1 MERHHYST
9 FDVGR
14 SSLNIGVRDFMHAD
28 KSEPAGIYFHIP
40 FCVKK
45 CPYCDFYST
54 TDLSLK
60 ETFLEALVHE
70 MRMYQGFSFLFDTI
84 YIGGGTPSVLTA
96 EDIGKIIED
105 ACHFFKIPSDV
116 EPQKRA
122 HSPLLEAG
130 LASESKNSELPYG
143 RRFPAA
149 CGGELQITMEVN
161 PGAVDQERFAGYK
174 RAGVNRINIGAQ
186 SFQNTNLA
194 FLGRIHS
201 EKDINPAVKWAR
213 KAGFDNIGL
222 DLIYGIPGQTRKS
235 WLLDLQKAVD
245 LKPEHLSCYMLTYEP
260 GTPMYKD
267 RQEARFSPMS
277 DNLVSDMFESTI
289 EFLSANNY
297 VQYEISNFALV
308 KSDKKDNMS
317 RHNRK
322 YWLSAPY
329 VGFGPAAHSFV
340 EPVRYW
346 NTRSVIKYIK
356 DVNGGRLPL
365 DGKEVL
371 SREQQMIEAI
381 SLGLRMTDG
390 IKTDVF
396 DKKFDVSFNKMFAK
410 TLTYLEENGLIKL
423 AENRCSLTRKGMLF
437 ADSITS
443 MLI

>member
-1 MERHHYST
+1 M
-9 FDVGR
+9 
-14 SSLNIGVRDFMHAD
+14 SLHKDLYKLHRDRNEF
-28 KSEPAGIYFHIP
+28 AGIYFHIP

-54 TDLSLK
+54 TDLALK
-60 ETFLEALVHE
+60 EAFLKAL
-70 MRMYQGFSFLFDTI
+70 MREIRMLCDFSFLFDTI

-96 EDIGKIIED
+96 EDIGKIIE
-105 ACHFFKIPSDV
+105 ATRQSFRISADV
-116 EPQKRA
+116 E
-122 HSPLLEAG
+122 
-130 LASESKNSELPYG
+130 
-143 RRFPAA
+143 
-149 CGGELQITMEVN
+149 ITMEVN
-161 PGAVDQERFAGYK
+161 PGAVDQKRFAGYK
-174 RAGVNRINIGAQ
+174 SLGVNRINIGAQ
-186 SFQNTNLA
+186 SFQETNLA

-213 KAGFDNIGL
+213 KAGFDNMGL

-245 LKPEHLSCYMLTYEP
+245 FKPEHLSCYMLTYEP

-267 RQEARFSPMS
+267 RQEAGFCPLP

-297 VQYEISNFALV
+297 LQYEISNFALV
-308 KSDKKDNMS
+308 KSDKSADKKDNMS

-329 VGFGPAAHSFV
+329 IGLGPSAHSFV

-346 NTRSVIKYIK
+346 NTRNVIKYIK
-356 DVNGGRLPL
+356 DVNGGRLPIE
-365 DGKEVL
+365 GKEVL

-390 IKTDVF
+390 IKTDAF
-396 DKKFDVSFNKMFAK
+396 NKKFDVSFKKIFAE
-410 TLTYLEENGLIKL
+410 TIAYLEEDGLIRL
-423 AENRCSLTRKGMLF
+423 TENRCSLTRKGMLF

>member
-1 MERHHYST
+1 MKRVQGSEFR
-9 FDVGR
+9 VQGQ
-14 SSLNIGVRDFMHAD
+14 N
-28 KSEPAGIYFHIP
+28 EPAGIYFHIP

-45 CPYCDFYST
+45 CPYCDFYSI

-60 ETFLEALVHE
+60 EVFIKALMSE
-70 MRMYQGFSFLFDTI
+70 MRMLCDFSFLFDTI

-96 EDIGKIIED
+96 EDIGKIIEA
-105 ACHFFKIPSDV
+105 ACRFFKISANV
-116 EPQKRA
+116 E
-122 HSPLLEAG
+122 
-130 LASESKNSELPYG
+130 
-143 RRFPAA
+143 
-149 CGGELQITMEVN
+149 ITVEVN
-161 PGAVDQERFAGYK
+161 PGAADQERFAGYK
-174 RAGVNRINIGAQ
+174 SAGINRINIGAQ
-186 SFQNTNLA
+186 SFQETNLE

-201 EKDINPAVKWAR
+201 EKDINPAVKRAR

-222 DLIYGIPGQTRKS
+222 DLIYGIPGQTKKS

-245 LKPEHLSCYMLTYEP
+245 LKPEHLSCYMLTYES

-267 RQEARFSPMS
+267 RQEARFCPLP
-277 DNLVSDMFESTI
+277 DNLVSDMFVSTI

-308 KSDKKDNMS
+308 KSDKRADKRDNMS

-329 VGFGPAAHSFV
+329 IGLGPSAHSFV

-356 DVNGGRLPL
+356 DVNGGRLPIE
-365 DGKEVL
+365 GNEVL

-390 IKTDVF
+390 IKTDAF
-396 DKKFDVSFNKMFAK
+396 DKKFDVSFKKIFAE
-410 TLTYLEENGLIKL
+410 TLRYLEEDGLIRLTK
-423 AENRCSLTRKGMLF
+423 NRCLLTRKGMLF
-437 ADSITS
+437 ADSITT

>member
-1 MERHHYST
+1 M
-9 FDVGR
+9 DAAK
-14 SSLNIGVRDFMHAD
+14 NI
-28 KSEPAGIYFHIP
+28 ENAGLYLHIP
-40 FCVKK
+40 FCLRK
-45 CPYCDFYST
+45 CPYCGFYSIS
-54 TDLSLK
+54 DLSLK
-60 ETFLEALVHE
+60 KAFLKALMGE
-70 MRMYQGFSFLFDTI
+70 MRILGNIPFVFDTI

-96 EDIGKIIED
+96 EDIGKIIE
-105 ACHFFKIPSDV
+105 ATRQFFRISADV
-116 EPQKRA
+116 E
-122 HSPLLEAG
+122 
-130 LASESKNSELPYG
+130 
-143 RRFPAA
+143 
-149 CGGELQITMEVN
+149 ITMEVN

-174 RAGVNRINIGAQ
+174 RVGVNRINIGAQ
-186 SFQNTNLA
+186 SFQETNLK

-201 EKDINPAVKWAR
+201 EKHINPAVKWAR

-222 DLIYGIPGQTRKS
+222 DLIYGIPGQTMKS

-245 LKPEHLSCYMLTYEP
+245 LRPEHLSCYMLTYEP
-260 GTPMYKD
+260 GTPMDKD
-267 RQEARFSPMS
+267 RQEARFCPLP
-277 DNLVSDMFESTI
+277 DNLAGDMFESTI

-308 KSDKKDNMS
+308 QSDKNADKRNNMS

-329 VGFGPAAHSFV
+329 IGLGPSAHSFV

-346 NTRSVIKYIK
+346 NTRSVTKYIK
-356 DVNGGRLPL
+356 DVNGGRLPI
-365 DGKEVL
+365 DGKEIL

-390 IKTDVF
+390 IKTDAF
-396 DKKFDVSFNKMFAK
+396 DKKFDVSFKKIFAE
-410 TLTYLEENGLIKL
+410 TIAYLEKDGLIKL

>member
-1 MERHHYST
+1 MR
-9 FDVGR
+9 
-14 SSLNIGVRDFMHAD
+14 AD
-28 KSEPAGIYFHIP
+28 KSERAGVYFHIP

-45 CPYCDFYST
+45 CPYCDFYSI

-60 ETFLEALVHE
+60 KAFLKALMHE
-70 MRMYQGFSFLFDTI
+70 MRMLYNISFLFDTI

-96 EDIGKIIED
+96 EDIGKIIETTRQV
-105 ACHFFKIPSDV
+105 FKISADV
-116 EPQKRA
+116 E
-122 HSPLLEAG
+122 
-130 LASESKNSELPYG
+130 
-143 RRFPAA
+143 
-149 CGGELQITMEVN
+149 ITMEVN
-161 PGAVDQERFAGYK
+161 PGAVDQERFVGYK
-174 RAGVNRINIGAQ
+174 SAGVNRINIGAQ
-186 SFQNTNLA
+186 SFQETNLA

-201 EKDINPAVKWAR
+201 GKDINSAVKLAR
-213 KAGFDNIGL
+213 KAGFDNMGL
-222 DLIYGIPGQTRKS
+222 DLIYGIPGQTKKS

-267 RQEARFSPMS
+267 RQEARFYPLH
-277 DNLVSDMFESTI
+277 DNLVSDMFVSTI
-289 EFLSANNY
+289 ECLSANSY

-308 KSDKKDNMS
+308 KSDKRADKRDNMS

-329 VGFGPAAHSFV
+329 IGLGPSAHSFV

-356 DVNGGRLPL
+356 AVNGGRLPL
-365 DGKEVL
+365 EGKEVL

-396 DKKFDVSFNKMFAK
+396 DKKFDVNFNKIFAK
-410 TLTYLEENGLIKL
+410 TLASLKKDALIKL
-423 AENRCSLTRKGMLF
+423 SENRCSLTRKGMLF
-437 ADSITS
+437 ADSITA
-443 MLI
+443 MLICQQ

>member
-1 MERHHYST
+1 M
-9 FDVGR
+9 DAAK
-14 SSLNIGVRDFMHAD
+14 NIE
-28 KSEPAGIYFHIP
+28 SAGIYLHIP

-45 CPYCDFYST
+45 CPYCDFYSI

-60 ETFLEALVHE
+60 EAFLNTLMNE

-96 EDIGKIIED
+96 EDISKIIG
-105 ACHFFKIPSDV
+105 AARKFFKFSLDV
-116 EPQKRA
+116 E
-122 HSPLLEAG
+122 
-130 LASESKNSELPYG
+130 
-143 RRFPAA
+143 
-149 CGGELQITMEVN
+149 ITVEVN
-161 PGAVDQERFAGYK
+161 PGAVDQERFAGYN
-174 RAGVNRINIGAQ
+174 RAGVNRISIGAQ
-186 SFQNTNLA
+186 SFQNTNLE

-201 EKDINPAVKWAR
+201 EKDIYLAVKWAR
-213 KAGFDNIGL
+213 KAGFDNMGL

-267 RQEARFSPMS
+267 RQEARFYPLH
-277 DNLVSDMFESTI
+277 DNLVSDMFVSTI

-308 KSDKKDNMS
+308 QSDKMADKRDNMS

-329 VGFGPAAHSFV
+329 IGLGPAAHSFV

-365 DGKEVL
+365 GGKEVL

-396 DKKFDVSFNKMFAK
+396 DKKFDVSFNKIFAK
-410 TLTYLEENGLIKL
+410 TLTSLEEDALIKL

-437 ADSITS
+437 ADSITA

>member
-1 MERHHYST
+1 MQQ
-9 FDVGR
+9 DQ
-14 SSLNIGVRDFMHAD
+14 NQQ
-28 KSEPAGIYFHIP
+28 AGIYFHIP

-45 CPYCDFYST
+45 CPYCDFYSIT
-54 TDLSLK
+54 NLALQKAFLK
-60 ETFLEALVHE
+60 ALMRE
-70 MRMYQGFSFLFDTI
+70 MRMLCNISFLFDTI

-96 EDIGKIIED
+96 EDIAKIIETTRQL
-105 ACHFFKIPSDV
+105 FKISADV
-116 EPQKRA
+116 E
-122 HSPLLEAG
+122 
-130 LASESKNSELPYG
+130 
-143 RRFPAA
+143 
-149 CGGELQITMEVN
+149 ITLEVN

-186 SFQNTNLA
+186 SFQETNLA

-201 EKDINPAVKWAR
+201 GKDINSAVKLAR
-213 KAGFDNIGL
+213 KAGFDNMGL

-245 LKPEHLSCYMLTYEP
+245 LKPEHLSCYMLTCEP

-267 RQEARFSPMS
+267 RKEARFYPLH

-289 EFLSANNY
+289 EFLNANNY

-308 KSDKKDNMS
+308 NSDKRADKRDNMS

-329 VGFGPAAHSFV
+329 IGLGPSAHSFV

-365 DGKEVL
+365 VGKEVL
-371 SREQQMIEAI
+371 SREQHMIEAI

-396 DKKFDVSFNKMFAK
+396 DKKFDVSFNKIFAE
-410 TLTYLEENGLIKL
+410 TIASFEEDGLIRA
-423 AENRCSLTRKGMLF
+423 AENRCLLTRKGMLF

>member
-1 MERHHYST
+1 MKRVQGSEFR
-9 FDVGR
+9 VQGQ
-14 SSLNIGVRDFMHAD
+14 N
-28 KSEPAGIYFHIP
+28 EPAGIYFHIP

-45 CPYCDFYST
+45 CPYCDFYSI

-60 ETFLEALVHE
+60 EVFIKALMSE
-70 MRMYQGFSFLFDTI
+70 MRMLCDFSFLFDTI

-96 EDIGKIIED
+96 EDIGKIIEA
-105 ACHFFKIPSDV
+105 ACRFFKISANV
-116 EPQKRA
+116 E
-122 HSPLLEAG
+122 
-130 LASESKNSELPYG
+130 
-143 RRFPAA
+143 
-149 CGGELQITMEVN
+149 ITVEVN
-161 PGAVDQERFAGYK
+161 PGAADQERFAGYK
-174 RAGVNRINIGAQ
+174 SAGINRINIGAQ
-186 SFQNTNLA
+186 SFQETNLE

-201 EKDINPAVKWAR
+201 EKDINPAVKRAR

-222 DLIYGIPGQTRKS
+222 DLIYGIPGQTKKS

-245 LKPEHLSCYMLTYEP
+245 LKPEHLSCYMLTYES

-267 RQEARFSPMS
+267 RQEARFCPLP
-277 DNLVSDMFESTI
+277 DNLVSDMFVSTI

-308 KSDKKDNMS
+308 KSDKRADKRDNMS

-329 VGFGPAAHSFV
+329 IGLGPSAHSFV

-356 DVNGGRLPL
+356 DVNGGRLPIE
-365 DGKEVL
+365 GNEVL

-390 IKTDVF
+390 IKTDAF
-396 DKKFDVSFNKMFAK
+396 DKKFDVSFKKIFAE
-410 TLTYLEENGLIKL
+410 TLRYLEEDGLIRL
-423 AENRCSLTRKGMLF
+423 TENRCLLTRKGMLF
-437 ADSITS
+437 ADSITT

>member
-1 MERHHYST
+1 
-9 FDVGR
+9 
-14 SSLNIGVRDFMHAD
+14 MHAD
-28 KSEPAGIYFHIP
+28 KSEQAGIYFHIP

-45 CPYCDFYST
+45 CPYCDFYSIT
-54 TDLSLK
+54 NLSLQK
-60 ETFLEALVHE
+60 AFLKALMRE
-70 MRMYQGFSFLFDTI
+70 MRMLCNISFLFDTI

-96 EDIGKIIED
+96 EDIGKIIETTRQL
-105 ACHFFKIPSDV
+105 FKISADV
-116 EPQKRA
+116 E
-122 HSPLLEAG
+122 
-130 LASESKNSELPYG
+130 
-143 RRFPAA
+143 
-149 CGGELQITMEVN
+149 ITVEVN

-174 RAGVNRINIGAQ
+174 SAGVNRINIGAQ
-186 SFQNTNLA
+186 SFQETNLA

-201 EKDINPAVKWAR
+201 GKDINSAVKLAR
-213 KAGFDNIGL
+213 KAGFDNMGL
-222 DLIYGIPGQTRKS
+222 DLIYGIPGQTKES

-267 RQEARFSPMS
+267 RQEARFYPLH

-289 EFLSANNY
+289 EFLSANSY

-308 KSDKKDNMS
+308 KSDKRADKRDNMS

-329 VGFGPAAHSFV
+329 IGLGPSAHSFV

-346 NTRSVIKYIK
+346 NTRNVIKYIK
-356 DVNGGRLPL
+356 DVNGGRLPIE
-365 DGKEVL
+365 GKEVL

-381 SLGLRMTDG
+381 SLGLRMTGG
-390 IKTDVF
+390 IKTDAF
-396 DKKFDVSFNKMFAK
+396 DKKFDVSFKKIFAK
-410 TLTYLEENGLIKL
+410 TIAYLEEDGLIRV

>member
-1 MERHHYST
+1 
-9 FDVGR
+9 
-14 SSLNIGVRDFMHAD
+14 
-28 KSEPAGIYFHIP
+28 
-40 FCVKK
+40 
-45 CPYCDFYST
+45 CPYCGFYSIS
-54 TDLSLK
+54 DLSLK
-60 ETFLEALVHE
+60 KAFLKALMGE
-70 MRMYQGFSFLFDTI
+70 MRILGNIPFVFDTI

-96 EDIGKIIED
+96 EDIGKIIE
-105 ACHFFKIPSDV
+105 ATRQFFRISADV
-116 EPQKRA
+116 E
-122 HSPLLEAG
+122 
-130 LASESKNSELPYG
+130 
-143 RRFPAA
+143 
-149 CGGELQITMEVN
+149 ITVEVN

-174 RAGVNRINIGAQ
+174 RVGVNRINIGAQ
-186 SFQNTNLA
+186 SFQETNLK

-201 EKDINPAVKWAR
+201 EKHINPAVKWAR

-222 DLIYGIPGQTRKS
+222 DLIYGIPGQTMKS

-245 LKPEHLSCYMLTYEP
+245 LRPEHLSCYMLTYEP
-260 GTPMYKD
+260 GTPMDKD
-267 RQEARFSPMS
+267 RQEARFCPLP
-277 DNLVSDMFESTI
+277 DNLAGDMFESTI

-308 KSDKKDNMS
+308 QSYKRDNMS

-329 VGFGPAAHSFV
+329 IGLGPSAHSFV

-346 NTRSVIKYIK
+346 NTRSVTKYIK
-356 DVNGGRLPL
+356 DVNGGRLPI
-365 DGKEVL
+365 DGKEIL

-390 IKTDVF
+390 IKTDAF
-396 DKKFDVSFNKMFAK
+396 DKKFDVSFKKIFAE
-410 TLTYLEENGLIKL
+410 TIAYLEKDGLIKL

>member
-1 MERHHYST
+1 MQQ
-9 FDVGR
+9 DQ
-14 SSLNIGVRDFMHAD
+14 NQQ
-28 KSEPAGIYFHIP
+28 AGIYFHIP

-45 CPYCDFYST
+45 CPYCDFYSIT
-54 TDLSLK
+54 NLALK
-60 ETFLEALVHE
+60 KAFLKALMRE
-70 MRMYQGFSFLFDTI
+70 MRMLCNISFVFDTI

-96 EDIGKIIED
+96 EDIAKIIETTRQL
-105 ACHFFKIPSDV
+105 FKISADV
-116 EPQKRA
+116 E
-122 HSPLLEAG
+122 
-130 LASESKNSELPYG
+130 
-143 RRFPAA
+143 
-149 CGGELQITMEVN
+149 ITLEVN

-174 RAGVNRINIGAQ
+174 SAGVNRINIGAQ
-186 SFQNTNLA
+186 SFQETNLA

-201 EKDINPAVKWAR
+201 GKDINSAVKLAR
-213 KAGFDNIGL
+213 KAGFDNMGL

-235 WLLDLQKAVD
+235 WLLDLQKVVD

-260 GTPMYKD
+260 GTPMHKD
-267 RQEARFSPMS
+267 RQEARFYPLH

-289 EFLSANNY
+289 EFLNANNY

-308 KSDKKDNMS
+308 NSDKRADKRDNMS

-329 VGFGPAAHSFV
+329 IGLGPSAHSFV

-365 DGKEVL
+365 EGKEVL

-396 DKKFDVSFNKMFAK
+396 DKKFDVSFNKIFAE
-410 TLTYLEENGLIKL
+410 TIASLEKDWLIRV

>member
-1 MERHHYST
+1 MRKNDQYQ
-9 FDVGR
+9 
-14 SSLNIGVRDFMHAD
+14 NQQ
-28 KSEPAGIYFHIP
+28 AGIYFHIP

-54 TDLSLK
+54 TNLALQKAFLK
-60 ETFLEALVHE
+60 ALMRE
-70 MRMYQGFSFLFDTI
+70 MRMLCDFSFLFDTI
-84 YIGGGTPSVLTA
+84 YIGGGTPSVLLA
-96 EDIGKIIED
+96 EDIGKIIETIRQV
-105 ACHFFKIPSDV
+105 FKISADV
-116 EPQKRA
+116 E
-122 HSPLLEAG
+122 
-130 LASESKNSELPYG
+130 
-143 RRFPAA
+143 
-149 CGGELQITMEVN
+149 ITMEVN

-174 RAGVNRINIGAQ
+174 SAGVNRINIGAQ
-186 SFQNTNLA
+186 SFQETNLA

-213 KAGFDNIGL
+213 KAGFDNMGL
-222 DLIYGIPGQTRKS
+222 DLIYGIPGQTRQS

-260 GTPMYKD
+260 GTPMDKD
-267 RQEARFSPMS
+267 RQEAGFCPLS
-277 DNLVSDMFESTI
+277 DNLVGDMFELTV

-297 VQYEISNFALV
+297 VQYEISNFALI
-308 KSDKKDNMS
+308 KSDKRADKRVNMS

-329 VGFGPAAHSFV
+329 IGFGPAAHSFV

-346 NTRSVIKYIK
+346 NTRSVTKYIK
-356 DVNGGRLPL
+356 DVNGGRLSIE
-365 DGKEVL
+365 GKEVL

-396 DKKFDVSFNKMFAK
+396 DKKFDVSFKKIFA
-410 TLTYLEENGLIKL
+410 TTIAYLEEDGLISV

>member
-1 MERHHYST
+1 
-9 FDVGR
+9 
-14 SSLNIGVRDFMHAD
+14 MHVD

-54 TDLSLK
+54 TDLALK
-60 ETFLEALVHE
+60 EAFLKALMSE
-70 MRMYQGFSFLFDTI
+70 MRMLCDFSFLFDTI

-96 EDIGKIIED
+96 EDIGQIIETIRQ
-105 ACHFFKIPSDV
+105 FFKISADV
-116 EPQKRA
+116 E
-122 HSPLLEAG
+122 
-130 LASESKNSELPYG
+130 
-143 RRFPAA
+143 
-149 CGGELQITMEVN
+149 ITVEVN
-161 PGAVDQERFAGYK
+161 PGAVDRERFAGYK
-174 RAGVNRINIGAQ
+174 RAGVNRISIGAQ
-186 SFQNTNLA
+186 SFQNTNLE

-201 EKDINPAVKWAR
+201 EKDIDPAVKWAR
-213 KAGFDNIGL
+213 KAGFDNMGL
-222 DLIYGIPGQTRKS
+222 DLIYGIPGQTKKS
-235 WLLDLQKAVD
+235 WLFDLQKAVD

-260 GTPMYKD
+260 GTPMDKD
-267 RQEARFSPMS
+267 RREARFCPLS
-277 DNLVSDMFESTI
+277 DKLVGDMFESTLK
-289 EFLSANNY
+289 FLSANNY

-308 KSDKKDNMS
+308 KSDKRADKRDNMS

-329 VGFGPAAHSFV
+329 IGLGPSAHSFV

-346 NTRSVIKYIK
+346 NTRNVIKYIK
-356 DVNGGRLPL
+356 DVNGGRLPIE
-365 DGKEVL
+365 GKEVL

-396 DKKFDVSFNKMFAK
+396 DKKFDVNFTKIFAK
-410 TLTYLEENGLIKL
+410 TLKYLEKNGLIRV

-437 ADSITS
+437 ADSITA

>member
-1 MERHHYST
+1 
-9 FDVGR
+9 
-14 SSLNIGVRDFMHAD
+14 MHAD

-45 CPYCDFYST
+45 CPYCGFYST
-54 TDLSLK
+54 TDLALK
-60 ETFLEALVHE
+60 EAFLKALMRE
-70 MRMYQGFSFLFDTI
+70 MRMLCDFSFLFDTI

-96 EDIGKIIED
+96 EDIGQIIETTRQL
-105 ACHFFKIPSDV
+105 FKISADV
-116 EPQKRA
+116 E
-122 HSPLLEAG
+122 
-130 LASESKNSELPYG
+130 
-143 RRFPAA
+143 
-149 CGGELQITMEVN
+149 ITVEVN

-174 RAGVNRINIGAQ
+174 NAGVNRINIGAQ
-186 SFQNTNLA
+186 SFQETNLE

-213 KAGFDNIGL
+213 KAGFDNMGL
-222 DLIYGIPGQTRKS
+222 DLIYGIPGQTKKS
-235 WLLDLQKAVD
+235 WLFDLQKAVD
-245 LKPEHLSCYMLTYEP
+245 LKTEHLSCYMLTYEP
-260 GTPMYKD
+260 GTPMDND
-267 RQEARFSPMS
+267 RREARFCPLS
-277 DNLVSDMFESTI
+277 DKLVSDMFESTI

-297 VQYEISNFALV
+297 IQYEISNFALV
-308 KSDKKDNMS
+308 KSDKRADKKDNMS

-329 VGFGPAAHSFV
+329 IGLGPSAHSFV

-346 NTRSVIKYIK
+346 NIRNVIKYIK
-356 DVNGGRLPL
+356 DVNEGRLPIE
-365 DGKEVL
+365 GKEVL

-396 DKKFDVSFNKMFAK
+396 DKKFDVSFKKIFAK
-410 TLTYLEENGLIKL
+410 TLMYLEEDGLIRV

>member
-1 MERHHYST
+1 MKRVQGSGFKVQGQNES
-9 FDVGR
+9 
-14 SSLNIGVRDFMHAD
+14 
-28 KSEPAGIYFHIP
+28 AGIYLHIP

-45 CPYCDFYST
+45 CPYCDFYSIT
-54 TDLSLK
+54 NLSLQK
-60 ETFLEALVHE
+60 AFLKALMRE
-70 MRMYQGFSFLFDTI
+70 MRMLCNISFLFDTI

-96 EDIGKIIED
+96 EDIGKIIETIRQL
-105 ACHFFKIPSDV
+105 FKISADV
-116 EPQKRA
+116 E
-122 HSPLLEAG
+122 
-130 LASESKNSELPYG
+130 
-143 RRFPAA
+143 
-149 CGGELQITMEVN
+149 ITMEAN
-161 PGAVDQERFAGYK
+161 PGAVDQERFAGYN
-174 RAGVNRINIGAQ
+174 RAGVNRISIGAQ
-186 SFQNTNLA
+186 SFQNTNLE

-201 EKDINPAVKWAR
+201 EKDIYLAVKWAR
-213 KAGFDNIGL
+213 KAGFDKMGL

-267 RQEARFSPMS
+267 RQEARFCPLS
-277 DNLVSDMFESTI
+277 DNLVSDMFVSTT

-308 KSDKKDNMS
+308 KSDKRADKRDNMS

-329 VGFGPAAHSFV
+329 VGLGPSAHSFV

-356 DVNGGRLPL
+356 DVNGGRLPIG
-365 DGKEVL
+365 GKEVL

-396 DKKFDVSFNKMFAK
+396 DKKFDVSFNKIFAK
-410 TLTYLEENGLIKL
+410 TLASLEEDALIKL

>member
-1 MERHHYST
+1 MKRVQGSEFR
-9 FDVGR
+9 VQGQ
-14 SSLNIGVRDFMHAD
+14 N
-28 KSEPAGIYFHIP
+28 EPAGIYFHIP

-45 CPYCDFYST
+45 CPYCDFYSI
-54 TDLSLK
+54 TDLLLK
-60 ETFLEALVHE
+60 EAFLKALMSE
-70 MRMYQGFSFLFDTI
+70 MRMLCDFSFLFDTI

-96 EDIGKIIED
+96 EDIGKIIEA
-105 ACHFFKIPSDV
+105 ACRFFKISADV
-116 EPQKRA
+116 E
-122 HSPLLEAG
+122 
-130 LASESKNSELPYG
+130 
-143 RRFPAA
+143 
-149 CGGELQITMEVN
+149 ITVEVN
-161 PGAVDQERFAGYK
+161 PGAADQERFAGYK
-174 RAGVNRINIGAQ
+174 SAGINRINIGAQ
-186 SFQNTNLA
+186 SFQETNLE

-201 EKDINPAVKWAR
+201 EKDINPAVKRAR

-222 DLIYGIPGQTRKS
+222 DLIYGIPGQTKKS

-245 LKPEHLSCYMLTYEP
+245 LKPEHLSCYMLTYES

-267 RQEARFSPMS
+267 RQEARFCPLP
-277 DNLVSDMFESTI
+277 DNLVSDMFVSTI

-308 KSDKKDNMS
+308 KSDKRADKRDNMS

-329 VGFGPAAHSFV
+329 IGLGPSAHSFV

-356 DVNGGRLPL
+356 DVNGGRLPIE
-365 DGKEVL
+365 GNEVL

-390 IKTDVF
+390 IKTDAF
-396 DKKFDVSFNKMFAK
+396 DKKFDVSFKKIFAE
-410 TLTYLEENGLIKL
+410 TLRYLEEDGLIRL
-423 AENRCSLTRKGMLF
+423 TENRCLLTRKGMLF
-437 ADSITS
+437 ADSITT

>member
-1 MERHHYST
+1 MTEN
-9 FDVGR
+9 DQ
-14 SSLNIGVRDFMHAD
+14 
-28 KSEPAGIYFHIP
+28 PAGIYFHIP

-60 ETFLEALVHE
+60 ETFLKALMRE
-70 MRMYQGFSFLFDTI
+70 MRMLCNFSLLFDTI

-96 EDIGKIIED
+96 EDIGKIIE
-105 ACHFFKIPSDV
+105 ATRQFFRISADV
-116 EPQKRA
+116 E
-122 HSPLLEAG
+122 
-130 LASESKNSELPYG
+130 
-143 RRFPAA
+143 
-149 CGGELQITMEVN
+149 ITVEVN

-174 RAGVNRINIGAQ
+174 SAGVNRINIGAQ
-186 SFQNTNLA
+186 SFQEANLK

-201 EKDINPAVKWAR
+201 EKHINPAVKWAR
-213 KAGFDNIGL
+213 KADFDNIGL
-222 DLIYGIPGQTRKS
+222 DLIYGIPGQTKKS

-245 LKPEHLSCYMLTYEP
+245 LRPEHLSCYMLTYEP
-260 GTPMYKD
+260 GSPMYKD
-267 RQEARFSPMS
+267 RQEARFCPLS

-308 KSDKKDNMS
+308 QSDKRADKRDNMS

-329 VGFGPAAHSFV
+329 IGLGPSAHSFV

-346 NTRSVIKYIK
+346 NTRSVTKYIK
-356 DVNGGRLPL
+356 DVNGGRLPI
-365 DGKEVL
+365 DGKEIL

-390 IKTDVF
+390 IKTDAF
-396 DKKFDVSFNKMFAK
+396 DKKFDVSFKKIFAE
-410 TLTYLEENGLIKL
+410 TIAYLEKDGLIKL
-423 AENRCSLTRKGMLF
+423 TENRCSLTRKGMLF